1 MAQSEYQK
9 QYYMTNKNRITQR
22 AIEWQRDNKETHNK
36 HVAEYAR
43 RNPDVARQAS
53 QKYITKNKGT
63 LPYAHRCILTRAKA
77 RAKSYGLDFNLTI
90 EYIQSIWPADNKCP
104 VFGLE
109 FDLHG
114 QDLQRCASIDKI
126 VPSRG
131 YVQGNVSI
139 VSFRANSIKRDST
152 FEELKLLLEYMK
164 RHQVL
169 QE

>member
-9 QYYMTNKNRITQR
+9 QYYKTNKDRITQR
-22 AIEWQRDNKETHNK
+22 AIEWQQDNKETHNK
-36 HVAEYAR
+36 HVAEYAK
-43 RNPDVARQAS
+43 RNPEVARQAS
-53 QKYITKNKGT
+53 QKYIAKNKGS
-63 LPYAHRCILTRAKA
+63 LPYAQRCMLTRTKS
-77 RAKSYGLDFNLTI
+77 RAKSCGLDFNLTI

-104 VFGLE
+104 VFGLV

-126 VPSRG
+126 VPSKG

-139 VSFRANSIKRDST
+139 VSFRANSIKKDST
-152 FEELKLLLEYMK
+152 FEELKLLLEYME
-164 RHQVL
+164 RHQAL